1 MYNIYTVT
9 LHALELE
16 KKKKKKACMWKKIL
30 LSKLANDG

>member
-16 KKKKKKACMWKKIL
+16 EKKKACMWKKIL